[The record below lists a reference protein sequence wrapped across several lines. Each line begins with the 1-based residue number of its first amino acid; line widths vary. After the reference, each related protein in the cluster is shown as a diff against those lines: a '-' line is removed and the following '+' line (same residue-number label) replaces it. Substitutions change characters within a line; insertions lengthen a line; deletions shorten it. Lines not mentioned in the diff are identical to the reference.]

1 MDFSDQVAIITGSS
15 SGIGAEAAIA
25 MASGGAK
32 IVVNYSKSSD
42 AADAVVAVCE
52 EAGGEAIAVGADVSD
67 DAACRALVE
76 AAMDK
81 WGRLDILVN
90 NAGTTK
96 FMDHANLDG
105 LDKTDFETIY
115 ALNTIAPYQM
125 VRAAQPHLKN
135 CGAGSVVNISSVAG
149 VRGIGSSVAYAA
161 SKGALNTMTMALARA
176 LGEDNIRVNAVC
188 PGFVGTDW
196 FRNALGE
203 EMFDRIVDGQ
213 KKSTPMHRAGTPE
226 DISGPILFFANR
238 ASAHVTGQLL
248 VVDAGLLLGMP
259 VKIG

>member
-1 MDFSDQVAIITGSS
+1 
-15 SGIGAEAAIA
+15 
-25 MASGGAK
+25 
-32 IVVNYSKSSD
+32 
-42 AADAVVAVCE
+42 
-52 EAGGEAIAVGADVSD
+52 
-67 DAACRALVE
+67 
-76 AAMDK
+76 
-81 WGRLDILVN
+81 
-90 NAGTTK
+90 
-96 FMDHANLDG
+96 MDHGNLEG

-149 VRGIGSSVAYAA
+149 VRGVGSSVAYVA
-161 SKGALNTMTMALARA
+161 SKGALNSMTLALARA

-203 EMFDRIVDGQ
+203 EMFDRIVEGQ
-213 KKSTPMHRAGTPE
+213 KNSTPMHRAGTPD

-238 ASAHVTGQLL
+238 ASKHVTGQLL
-248 VVDAGLLLGMP
+248 VVDAGMLLGMP

>member
-25 MASGGAK
+25 MARGGAK
-32 IVVNYSKSSD
+32 VVVNYSKSNE
-42 AADAVVAVCE
+42 AANAVVAACK
-52 EAGGEAIAVGADVSD
+52 EAGGQAIAVGADVSD
-67 DAACRALVE
+67 DAACRTLVE

-96 FMDHANLDG
+96 FMDHANLEG

-125 VRAAQPHLKN
+125 VRAARPHLKN

-149 VRGIGSSVAYAA
+149 VRGVGSSVAYVA
-161 SKGALNTMTMALARA
+161 SKGALNSMTLALARA

-188 PGFVGTDW
+188 
-196 FRNALGE
+196 RALSARTGSA
-203 EMFDRIVDGQ
+203 MRWARKCLTASSKD
-213 KKSTPMHRAGTPE
+213 KKIQPRCTAPERRMTLAARFCFSQTAPAST
-226 DISGPILFFANR
+226 
-238 ASAHVTGQLL
+238 
-248 VVDAGLLLGMP
+248 
-259 VKIG
+259 

>member
-1 MDFSDQVAIITGSS
+1 MEG
-15 SGIGAEAAIA
+15 
-25 MASGGAK
+25 
-32 IVVNYSKSSD
+32 
-42 AADAVVAVCE
+42 
-52 EAGGEAIAVGADVSD
+52 
-67 DAACRALVE
+67 LV
-76 AAMDK
+76 
-81 WGRLDILVN
+81 
-90 NAGTTK
+90 
-96 FMDHANLDG
+96 
-105 LDKTDFETIY
+105 
-115 ALNTIAPYQM
+115 
-125 VRAAQPHLKN
+125 
-135 CGAGSVVNISSVAG
+135 ISSQTLFS
-149 VRGIGSSVAYAA
+149 RVAYWPRAH
-161 SKGALNTMTMALARA
+161 SGRRHQARA
-176 LGEDNIRVNAVC
+176 AVC